1 MHYYLVNIPYEWQ
14 ATRSWRQP
22 WFLPHQPPEE
32 CNVADTFANINTG
45 SIYLMQTQSRRKTR
59 MIHSDTISRKI
70 SIIKFASSNIWNLV
84 FTISR
89 KISISSQVHQLIC
102 SGTESSNIIL
112 TLWHCG
118 WVKIMK
124 LAAAV
129 AHIYMWW
136 GAPVGAEHISTMLD
150 HWVEQTCFYSTPSEF
165 PRSGSAQGNLSCL
178 GRPVYVHVLF
188 EKGAFSSPATTS
200 HVSFDSTGQSDK
212 SKQNQTTVKIIR
224 QHYIFWH
231 CGTVA
236 EWKLWNWLLLW
247 NIYNVYVMRISCWSW
262 SHVHNVRRC

>member
-1 MHYYLVNIPYEWQ
+1 MHYYLVNISYEWQ

-32 CNVADTFANINTG
+32 CNFSYFVDSFANINTG
-45 SIYLMQTQSRRKTR
+45 SLYLKQTQRRRKTKI
-59 MIHSDTISRKI
+59 IHSDTISR
-70 SIIKFASSNIWNLV
+70 N
-84 FTISR
+84 
-89 KISISSQVHQLIC
+89 ISISYRVQQLIC
-102 SGTESSNIIL
+102 SDTESSNIIL

>member
-1 MHYYLVNIPYEWQ
+1 MYRLLWCLERCEIPLRSSQNNAFMHYYLVNIPYEWQ

-84 FTISR
+84 FTIS
-89 KISISSQVHQLIC
+89 KNISICYRVDQLIC

-118 WVKIMK
+118 WVKTMK

-129 AHIYMWW
+129 AHIY
-136 GAPVGAEHISTMLD
+136 VYI
-150 HWVEQTCFYSTPSEF
+150 V
-165 PRSGSAQGNLSCL
+165 RS
-178 GRPVYVHVLF
+178 
-188 EKGAFSSPATTS
+188 
-200 HVSFDSTGQSDK
+200 
-212 SKQNQTTVKIIR
+212 
-224 QHYIFWH
+224 
-231 CGTVA
+231 
-236 EWKLWNWLLLW
+236 
-247 NIYNVYVMRISCWSW
+247 SCWS
-262 SHVHNVRRC
+262 

>member
-118 WVKIMK
+118 WVKTMK

-129 AHIYMWW
+129 AHMWW
-136 GAPVGAEHISTMLD
+136 GAHVGAEHISTMLD
-150 HWVEQTCFYSTPSEF
+150 HWVEPTRFYSTPSEF
-165 PRSGSAQGNLSCL
+165 PRSGVCPRKFALPWSTRVRTCTLWERGI
-178 GRPVYVHVLF
+178 F
-188 EKGAFSSPATTS
+188 FSSYHIS
-200 HVSFDSTGQSDK
+200 C
-212 SKQNQTTVKIIR
+212 
-224 QHYIFWH
+224 IFWLH
-231 CGTVA
+231 RAIG
-236 EWKLWNWLLLW
+236 
-247 NIYNVYVMRISCWSW
+247 
-262 SHVHNVRRC
+262 